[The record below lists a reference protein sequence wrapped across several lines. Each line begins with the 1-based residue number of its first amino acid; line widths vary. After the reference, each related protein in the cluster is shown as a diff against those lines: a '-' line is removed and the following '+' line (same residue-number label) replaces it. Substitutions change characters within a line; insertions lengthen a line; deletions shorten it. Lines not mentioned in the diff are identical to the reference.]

1 MNPGRDLPRY
11 GYTAPSDPTMSSSDD
26 RGPMAKARAPHPR
39 SSGRLAA
46 DGEVAPPPLRRTGYG
61 LTDLGRKRAGNEDA
75 LFFDDEL
82 GLYIVADGMGGH
94 AAGEVASRE
103 AVDTLYGMVKR
114 GIGELH
120 ELVDPL
126 SPADS
131 RAACRLMESAVQA
144 ATYFVFS
151 IAEIDRAKSGMGT
164 TISALLVLGDY
175 AITAQVGD
183 SRVYRVEGETVEQLT
198 EDHTL
203 IAWQLKQGLITPQ
216 EALRSPHRN
225 VITRAVGNR
234 EYVQVDTRR
243 IPLSP
248 ASRFLLCSDGLHG
261 YLRDEDIPPIVRL
274 GGDPAVQRFI
284 QLANQ
289 RGGKDN
295 ITAVLVEID

>member
-1 MNPGRDLPRY
+1 
-11 GYTAPSDPTMSSSDD
+11 
-26 RGPMAKARAPHPR
+26 
-39 SSGRLAA
+39 
-46 DGEVAPPPLRRTGYG
+46 
-61 LTDLGRKRAGNEDA
+61 LTDLGRKRALNEDA
-75 LFFDDEL
+75 LYFDDEL

-114 GIGELH
+114 GIGDLH

-126 SPADS
+126 SAADS

-151 IAEIDRAKSGMGT
+151 IAEIDRDKSGMGT

-175 AITAQVGD
+175 AVTASVGD
-183 SRVYRVEGETVEQLT
+183 SRIYKVGDASSEQLT

-216 EALRSPHRN
+216 EALRSPHKN

-234 EYVQVDTRR
+234 EYVQVDTACV
-243 IPLSP
+243 PLLP
-248 ASRFLLCSDGLHG
+248 GMRLLLCSDGLHG
-261 YLRDEDIPPIVRL
+261 YLKDEDIPGIVAM
-274 GGDPAVQRFI
+274 GGTAAVQRFI
-284 QLANQ
+284 DLANE

-295 ITAVLVEID
+295 ITAILVEID